1 MRIHSEAWRFYIY
14 IIAVALE
21 YKRHYTFT
29 LCWEGKIHMATMGN
43 SGRLLEKL
51 KIELPYD
58 PVIPHLGIYL
68 KEMKTL
74 IQTDMCTPMFTVGL
88 LKVSRTG
95 KHPNSTEGWMDKE
108 NMENIYSW
116 PLNMVEVRGSNLSI
130 SGKLEYNLQQAL
142 DIWAS
147 SI

>member
-1 MRIHSEAWRFYIY
+1 MES
-14 IIAVALE
+14 
-21 YKRHYTFT
+21 
-29 LCWEGKIHMATMGN
+29 

-51 KIELPYD
+51 KIELPHD
-58 PVIPHLGIYL
+58 PVIPYLGIYL

-74 IQTDMCTPMFTVGL
+74 IQTDICTPMFTIVL
-88 LKVSRTG
+88 LKVSKTRQQ
-95 KHPNSTEGWMDKE
+95 PNSTEGWMDKE
-108 NMENIYSW
+108 NMETIYSW
-116 PLNMVEVRGSNLSI
+116 PLNIVEVRSTNPSI